1 MATFKKEWQPDALQ
15 QVHVRDPKQREKQ
28 KPASWQDVVDANWKP
43 APAAAVGST
52 STKQFF
58 NQEGSPEPVIPN
70 TLEVVGSSM
79 LWIGHSIWNRIDA
92 MNQGFE
98 ADPSYKLTQEKLS
111 ELSTVINLDSERIQ
125 KLNASTS
132 SAQTDWLVKQ
142 YMDEDMRQQVQSYN
156 VPLSMAA
163 SILDVDL
170 GLSAAL
176 KPFTITARF
185 NKLSKIQKGLIGA
198 GTITTANAA
207 FNAATSEYDTRSI
220 AQRLLDGITL
230 AGAGALLGATG
241 KSRLLT
247 RNGEKIAED
256 TIPYVSQKAVKNAAE
271 GTFDLSKGVAKAN
284 PENAVPAQSGR
295 LPERKVS
302 IQSGFKQ
309 FSKRAEQIQSRIAQ
323 EVHLEKQT
331 QINSI
336 RQAESAVA
344 DILQGSS
351 HAEASLRVARRIDE
365 IQAILPRLDALPNLN
380 SVSHSAWG
388 SDALLEGLQKA
399 QTRTAGWKAAFDQKA
414 LRFQEAAAPML
425 QKLPQELQE
434 EVQKALAAGTYT
446 ADLGKQI
453 TKALPEADRTAFKE
467 LNSKVLREQ
476 RDYRYYVN
484 KQNKELQSAQR
495 VQSYNP
501 QQLSAVQR
509 DALRNELQ
517 QELTDLKAQQFA
529 LERSSDYL
537 RDLRKVAA
545 DNAKNTKAKVDN
557 TGHAESTGIPTENLR
572 RVPEANQEAYRVS
585 LEESEKLSGEQAAKL
600 VLEIETST
608 GREHVPLPDRPASVG
623 IRATLQRAAEFFRS
637 AKQYMSTTDKLMYY
651 GRNLPEEE
659 WEQLNRLFAD
669 PAFNNPDNAIT
680 HATLLS
686 RHGEWRLNA
695 LDDALGKA
703 AQEYYGAKGRF
714 NGAVNPTVQPKHI
727 TALRAA
733 QKDLSD
739 LRLQLYQME
748 RQAAATGTE
757 LDLPVLIQKL
767 APNKGI
773 ADAMQTFVD
782 SGFSKFYAQQLK
794 KNGLLPEDFAEGLG
808 TYMPLQW
815 SYAAMRKAF
824 DAGLPEEVLA
834 RFIGEDVLERFPDL
848 AKYGRDAESIGK
860 KFIQTQ
866 KTSMQATEH
875 MPVGA
880 TRDFI
885 AEVLLNQGVA
895 ANRVEHIVDSI
906 MHKQT
911 QKGHKNLRTRNSW
924 DFNRQLVHNGQVYSL
939 KDFVD
944 TDVLTQLQSYNR
956 QMAHRNGLAHYGMS
970 PAELDNLFVKIQD
983 TVPAGNNPAEV
994 RDFLK
999 VARQQLLGQAVGE
1012 QVPTV
1017 LRSATTVASSM
1028 VLQNAGISAFGDIS
1042 TAFQRLGFLR
1052 TAKYMLKQFP
1062 SLFYAISKYTPEE
1075 AMRLKDVLV
1084 GTSTAHERI
1093 KYFVTHFEDNHAI
1106 PIQGVHGYV
1115 ARAGQSIMH
1124 LNASEAVRRWLV
1136 NTVASAYE
1144 DAIIEAAKGSRTH
1157 RELLLRTGATEKDFQ
1172 NIMQEYSKHGLH
1184 IQKWDADISLRT
1196 QQLLMNASDDIALTA
1211 KAGEAPAFLEQTT
1224 TGKILF
1230 PFMRFAMAGHQKIL
1244 RKTYNQDGIF
1254 GVAVLLMYN
1263 AMLAPVLVAVKNVT
1277 NGRQWDEDIYTGS
1290 VQQAPAL
1297 GYFGIA
1303 LDSILNS
1310 QNSKGA
1316 VVFSPL
1322 SKMNQLFRKVAN
1334 PDHEMQ
1340 VYDYTDA
1347 TPLLGLTVVNQ
1358 AFGVLKTLEEKDD

>member
-1 MATFKKEWQPDALQ
+1 MATLKKEWQPAALQ
-15 QVHVRDPKQREKQ
+15 QVQVRDPKQREKQ
-28 KPASWQDVVDANWKP
+28 KPASWQDVVDANWNP
-43 APAAAVGST
+43 TPDAAVGRT
-52 STKQFF
+52 PTTQFF
-58 NQEGSPEPVIPN
+58 NQNSSPEPVIPN
-70 TLEVVGSSM
+70 TLEIIGSSM
-79 LWIGHSIWNRIDA
+79 LGIGRSIWNRIDA

-98 ADPSYKLTQEKLS
+98 ADPNYKLSAQDMDKISTQ
-111 ELSTVINLDSERIQ
+111 IQLDSERMQ

-132 SAQTDWLVKQ
+132 AAMTEWLVRQ
-142 YMDEDMRQQVQSYN
+142 YADADMRHETQSYR
-156 VPLSMAA
+156 PWTAMAA
-163 SILDVDL
+163 SIVDVDL
-170 GLSAAL
+170 GLGVLA
-176 KPFTITARF
+176 KPFTAARIGS
-185 NKLSKIQKGLIGA
+185 NLTRLQKGIIGA
-198 GTITTANAA
+198 GAVATANAA
-207 FNAATSEYDTRSI
+207 FDSATSQFDTRST
-220 AQRLLDGITL
+220 AERLLDGLTL
-230 AGAGALLGATG
+230 TGAGAFVGAAG

-256 TIPYVSQKAVKNAAE
+256 TIEHVTQKAVKIEQEAAS
-271 GTFDLSKGVAKAN
+271 DLSKGVAKAN
-284 PENAVPAQSGR
+284 PEKAVPAQTGR
-295 LPERKVS
+295 IPEGN
-302 IQSGFKQ
+302 SGFRQ
-309 FSKRAEQIQSRIAQ
+309 FSKRAAQIAQ
-323 EVHLEKQT
+323 EARLEKRT

-336 RQAESAVA
+336 REAESVVS

-351 HAEASLRVARRIDE
+351 HADASLRVARRIDE
-365 IQAILPRLDALPNLN
+365 IQAILPRLDTLPNLN
-380 SVSHSAWG
+380 TVSG

-399 QTRTAGWKAAFDQKA
+399 QSRTAGWKAAFDQKA

-434 EVQKALAAGTYT
+434 QVQKTLAAGEYT

-453 TKALPEADRTAFKE
+453 TKALPETDRAGFKE

-501 QQLSAVQR
+501 QQLSPIQR
-509 DALRNELQ
+509 DALRSELQ

-537 RDLRKVAA
+537 KDLRKVHA
-545 DNAKNTKAKVDN
+545 DNAKAAKATKSEEGLKSD
-557 TGHAESTGIPTENLR
+557 TGIPTALR
-572 RVPEANQEAYRVS
+572 RVPEEQQAAYRTS
-585 LEESEKLSGEQAAKL
+585 LEEAEKVSGEQAEKL

-608 GREHVPLPDRPASVG
+608 GTEHVPLPDRPAPVG
-623 IRATLQRAAEFFRS
+623 EAAVIRRAAEYSSS
-637 AKQYMSTTDKLMYY
+637 AKQYMSTTDKLAYY
-651 GRNLPEEE
+651 GQNLPDEE

-703 AQEYYGAKGRF
+703 AQEYYGASGRF

-727 TALRAA
+727 TALREA

-757 LDLPVLIQKL
+757 LDLPALIQKL

-885 AEVLLNQGVA
+885 ADVLLNQGVE
-895 ANRVEHIVDSI
+895 ANHIESIVDSI

-944 TDVLTQLQSYNR
+944 TDVMTQLQSYNR

-970 PAELDNLFVKIQD
+970 PAEVDNLFVKIQD
-983 TVPAGNNPAEV
+983 NLPAGVNPTEA

-999 VARQQLLGQAVGE
+999 AARQQLLGQAVGE
-1012 QVPTV
+1012 QVPTL

-1028 VLQNAGISAFGDIS
+1028 VLQNTGISAFGDIS

-1052 TAKYMLKQFP
+1052 TAKHMLKQLP

-1124 LNASEAVRRWLV
+1124 LNTSEAIRRWLV

-1144 DAIIEAAKGSRTH
+1144 DAIIEAAKGSKTH
-1157 RELLLRTGATEKDFQ
+1157 RELLMRTGATEKDFQ

-1184 IQKWDADISLRT
+1184 INKWDADISLRT

-1254 GVAVLLMYN
+1254 GTAVLLMYN
-1263 AMLAPVLVAVKNVT
+1263 GMLAPVLAAARNVT
-1277 NGRQWDEDIYTGS
+1277 NGKRWDEDIFAGS

-1297 GYFGIA
+1297 GYFGIT

-1316 VVFSPL
+1316 AVFSPL
-1322 SKMNQLFRKVAN
+1322 SKMNQLFRKVGN

-1358 AFGVLKTLEEKDD
+1358 AFGVLKLLNEEDDD

>member
-1 MATFKKEWQPDALQ
+1 MATFKKEWQPEALQ
-15 QVHVRDPKQREKQ
+15 QVQVRDPKQREKQ
-28 KPASWQDVVDANWKP
+28 KSASWQDVVDANFKP
-43 APAAAVGST
+43 APDAAVGRT
-52 STKQFF
+52 PTKKFF

-70 TLEVVGSSM
+70 TLEIIGSSM
-79 LWIGHSIWNRIDA
+79 LGIGYSIWNRVDA

-98 ADPSYKLTQEKLS
+98 ADPSYKPSQE
-111 ELSTVINLDSERIQ
+111 ELSTVINLDSERMR

-156 VPLSMAA
+156 IPLSMAA
-163 SILDVDL
+163 SVLDVDL
-170 GLSAAL
+170 GLGAAL
-176 KPFTITARF
+176 KPIVAVSWFD
-185 NKLSKIQKGLIGA
+185 KLTKLQKGLIGA
-198 GTITTANAA
+198 GAVATANAT
-207 FNAATSEYDTRSI
+207 FDAATSKYDTRNF
-220 AQRLLDGITL
+220 AQRLLDGVTL
-230 AGAGALLGATG
+230 AGAGALFGVAG

-256 TIPYVSQKAVKNAAE
+256 TIPYVSQKAIKNAAE
-271 GTFDLSKGVAKAN
+271 STPDLSKGVAKAN
-284 PENAVPAQSGR
+284 PENAVSARSTG
-295 LPERKVS
+295 LPEGKS
-302 IQSGFKQ
+302 TGFQK
-309 FSKRAEQIQSRIAQ
+309 FSQRAEQIAQ
-323 EVHLEKQT
+323 EARLEKQT

-351 HAEASLRVARRIDE
+351 HVEASLRVARRIDE
-365 IQAILPRLDALPNLN
+365 IQAILPRLDALPKLQ
-380 SVSHSAWG
+380 SVSH

-399 QTRTAGWKAAFDQKA
+399 ESRAQGWKAAFDQKA

-425 QKLPQELQE
+425 QKLPQELSEQ
-434 EVQKALAAGTYT
+434 VQKALAAGEYT

-453 TKALPEADRTAFKE
+453 IKALPEADRTAFKE
-467 LNSKVLREQ
+467 LNSKILREQ

-501 QQLSAVQR
+501 QQLTAVQR

-537 RDLRKVAA
+537 KDLRKVAA

-557 TGHAESTGIPTENLR
+557 TEHAESTGIPTENLR
-572 RVPEANQEAYRVS
+572 RVPEAKQEAYRVS
-585 LEESEKLSGEQAAKL
+585 LEETEKVTGEQAEKL

-608 GREHVPLPDRPASVG
+608 GTEHIPLPDRPAPVG
-623 IRATLQRAAEFFRS
+623 EAAAIRRAAEYS
-637 AKQYMSTTDKLMYY
+637 SSVKQYMSTMDKLAYY
-651 GRNLPEEE
+651 GQNLPEAE
-659 WEQLNRLFAD
+659 WEQLNRLFSD

-757 LDLPVLIQKL
+757 LDLPALIQKL

-773 ADAMQTFVD
+773 ADAMQIFVD
-782 SGFSKFYAQQLK
+782 SGFSKFYVQQLK

-895 ANRVEHIVDSI
+895 ANRIEHIVDSI

-944 TDVLTQLQSYNR
+944 TDVMTQLQSYNR

-1012 QVPTV
+1012 QVPTL

-1028 VLQNAGISAFGDIS
+1028 VLQNTGISAFGDIS

-1052 TAKYMLKQFP
+1052 TAKHMLKQSP

-1144 DAIIEAAKGSRTH
+1144 EAIIEAAKGSRTH
-1157 RELLLRTGATEKDFQ
+1157 RELLMRTGATEKDFQ
-1172 NIMQEYSKHGLH
+1172 NIMQEYGKHGLH

-1196 QQLLMNASDDIALTA
+1196 QQLLMNTSDDIALTT

-1263 AMLAPVLVAVKNVT
+1263 AMLAPVLAAVKNVT
-1277 NGRQWDEDIYTGS
+1277 NGKQWDEDIYAGS

-1316 VVFSPL
+1316 AVFSPL

>member
-1 MATFKKEWQPDALQ
+1 MATLKQEWKPEALQ
-15 QVHVRDPKQREKQ
+15 QVQVRDPKQREKQ
-28 KPASWQDVVDANWKP
+28 KPASWQDVVDANFKP
-43 APAAAVGST
+43 APDVAVGRT
-52 STKQFF
+52 PTKQFF
-58 NQEGSPEPVIPN
+58 NQEGSSEPVIPN
-70 TLEVVGSSM
+70 ALEVIGSSM
-79 LWIGHSIWNRIDA
+79 LGIGRSIWSRIDA

-98 ADPSYKLTQEKLS
+98 ADPSYKLTQEELSKLS
-111 ELSTVINLDSERIQ
+111 TQINLDSERIQ

-132 SAQTDWLVKQ
+132 SAQTNWLVKQ
-142 YMDEDMRQQVQSYN
+142 YMDEDMRQQTQSYR
-156 VPLSMAA
+156 PLIAMLG
-163 SILDVDL
+163 SIVDVDL
-170 GLSAAL
+170 GLGVATKGFSSV
-176 KPFTITARF
+176 KF
-185 NKLSKIQKGLIGA
+185 LSKLTRLQKGIAGVTIVGA
-198 GTITTANAA
+198 GTAA
-207 FNAATSEYDTRSI
+207 FDAATAQYDTRNTV
-220 AQRLLDGITL
+220 QRLLDGVTL

-256 TIPYVSQKAVKNAAE
+256 TIPYVSQKAVKIEREAAL
-271 GTFDLSKGVAKAN
+271 DLSKGVAKAN
-284 PENAVPAQSGR
+284 PGEAVPARSTG
-295 LPERKVS
+295 LPEGKT
-302 IQSGFKQ
+302 GFQQ
-309 FSKRAEQIQSRIAQ
+309 FSKRAEQIQNRIAQ
-323 EVHLEKQT
+323 DARLEKQT
-331 QINSI
+331 RINSI
-336 RQAESAVA
+336 REAESVVSN
-344 DILQGSS
+344 ILQGST
-351 HAEASLRVARRIDE
+351 HAEANLRVARRIDE

-380 SVSHSAWG
+380 AISH

-414 LRFQEAAAPML
+414 LRFQESAAPML
-425 QKLPQELQE
+425 QKLPAELQGQ
-434 EVQKALAAGTYT
+434 VQKALADGGYT

-453 TKALPEADRTAFKE
+453 TKALPEADRAGFKE

-529 LERSSDYL
+529 LERNSDYL
-537 RDLRKVAA
+537 KDLRKVAA
-545 DNAKNTKAKVDN
+545 ENAKATKAGD
-557 TGHAESTGIPTENLR
+557 TGHAESTGIPTTLR
-572 RVPEANQEAYRVS
+572 RVPEANQAAYRES
-585 LEESEKLSGEQAAKL
+585 LVEAEKQTTKVSGEQAEKL

-608 GREHVPLPDRPASVG
+608 GTEHIPLPDRPAPVG
-623 IRATLQRAAEFFRS
+623 EAAVVRRVAEYSSS
-637 AKQYMSTTDKLMYY
+637 AKQYMSTTDKLAYY
-651 GRNLPEEE
+651 GQNLPDEE
-659 WEQLNRLFAD
+659 WEQLNRLFSD

-703 AQEYYGAKGRF
+703 AQEYYGASGRF
-714 NGAVNPTVQPKHI
+714 NGAVNPTVQPRHI

-757 LDLPVLIQKL
+757 LDLPALIQKL

-794 KNGLLPEDFAEGLG
+794 KNALLPEDFAEGLG

-866 KTSMQATEH
+866 KTSAQATEH

-983 TVPAGNNPAEV
+983 NLPAGVNPTEA

-999 VARQQLLGQAVGE
+999 AARQQLLGQAVGE
-1012 QVPTV
+1012 QVPTI

-1042 TAFQRLGFLR
+1042 TALQRLGFLR
-1052 TAKYMLKQFP
+1052 TAKYMLNTLP
-1062 SLFYAISKYTPEE
+1062 SLFSAISKYTPEE
-1075 AMRLKDVLV
+1075 AMRLKDVLR

-1093 KYFVTHFEDNHAI
+1093 KYFVTHYEDNHAI
-1106 PIQGVHGYV
+1106 PIQGVHGYI

-1124 LNASEAVRRWLV
+1124 LNASEAVRRWLL
-1136 NTVASAYE
+1136 NATASAYE
-1144 DAIIEAAKGSRTH
+1144 DAIIEAAKGSKTH

-1172 NIMQEYSKHGLH
+1172 NIMQEYGKHGLH
-1184 IQKWDADISLRT
+1184 INKWDADISLRT

-1254 GVAVLLMYN
+1254 GVTVLLMYN
-1263 AMLAPVLVAVKNVT
+1263 AMLAPVLAAVKNIT
-1277 NGRQWDEDIYTGS
+1277 NGRQWDEDIYSGS

-1316 VVFSPL
+1316 AVFSPL
-1322 SKMNQLFRKVAN
+1322 SKMNQLFRKVGN
-1334 PDHEMQ
+1334 PDHDMQ

-1358 AFGVLKTLEEKDD
+1358 AFGVLKLLNEEDND

>member
-15 QVHVRDPKQREKQ
+15 RVQVRDPKQREKQ
-28 KPASWQDVVDANWKP
+28 KPANWQDVVDANWKP
-43 APAAAVGST
+43 APDAAVGRT
-52 STKQFF
+52 PTTQFF
-58 NQEGSPEPVIPN
+58 NQNSSPEPVIPN
-70 TLEVVGSSM
+70 TLEVIGSSM
-79 LWIGHSIWNRIDA
+79 LGIGRSIVNRIDA

-98 ADPSYKLTQEKLS
+98 ATPNYKLTAEDMNQI
-111 ELSTVINLDSERIQ
+111 STRIQLDSERMQ
-125 KLNASTS
+125 KLNGSTS
-132 SAQTDWLVKQ
+132 AAQTEWLVRQ
-142 YMDEDMRQQVQSYN
+142 YADEDMRQQVQSYN
-156 VPLSMAA
+156 IPLSMAA
-163 SILDVDL
+163 SVLDVDL
-170 GLSAAL
+170 GFGVLAKPVTAASW
-176 KPFTITARF
+176 F
-185 NKLSKIQKGLIGA
+185 NKLTKLQKGLAVGGTVAA
-198 GTITTANAA
+198 GTAA
-207 FNAATSEYDTRSI
+207 FDAATNRYDIRSTT
-220 AQRLLDGITL
+220 QRLLDGVTL
-230 AGAGALLGATG
+230 VGAGAFVGAAG

-247 RNGEKIAED
+247 RNGEKLAED
-256 TIPYVSQKAVKNAAE
+256 TIEHVTQKAVKIEQEAAS
-271 GTFDLSKGVAKAN
+271 DLSKGVAKAN
-284 PENAVPAQSGR
+284 PEKAIPAQARG
-295 LPERKVS
+295 LPEGKA
-302 IQSGFKQ
+302 SGFQK
-309 FSKRAEQIQSRIAQ
+309 FSQRAEQIAQ
-323 EVHLEKQT
+323 EARLEKQMT
-331 QINSI
+331 INSI
-336 RQAESAVA
+336 REAESAVS
-344 DILQGSS
+344 DILQGST
-351 HAEASLRVARRIDE
+351 HADASLRVARRIDE

-380 SVSHSAWG
+380 AVSQ

-399 QTRTAGWKAAFDQKA
+399 QTRTARWKAAFEQKA

-434 EVQKALAAGTYT
+434 QVQKALAAGEYT

-453 TKALPEADRTAFKE
+453 TKALPEADRAGFKE

-501 QQLSAVQR
+501 QQLSPVQR

-529 LERSSDYL
+529 LERNSDYL
-537 RDLRKVAA
+537 KDLRKVHA
-545 DNAKNTKAKVDN
+545 DNVKATKSEQGLKSD
-557 TGHAESTGIPTENLR
+557 TGIPTENLR
-572 RVPEANQEAYRVS
+572 RVPEEHQAAYRES
-585 LEESEKLSGEQAAKL
+585 LEETEKVSGEQAEKL

-608 GREHVPLPDRPASVG
+608 GTEHIPLPDRPAPVG
-623 IRATLQRAAEFFRS
+623 EAAAIRRAAEFSTS
-637 AKQYMSTTDKLMYY
+637 AKQYMSTTDKLAYY
-651 GRNLPEEE
+651 GQNLPEKE
-659 WEQLNRLFAD
+659 WEQLNRLFSD

-680 HATLLS
+680 HAALLS

-703 AQEYYGAKGRF
+703 AQEYYGASGRF

-757 LDLPVLIQKL
+757 LDLPKLIQDL

-773 ADAMQTFVD
+773 ADTMQTFVD

-834 RFIGEDVLERFPDL
+834 RFIGADVLERFPDL

-885 AEVLLNQGVA
+885 ADVLLNQGVE
-895 ANRVEHIVDSI
+895 ANRIDAIVDSI
-906 MHKQT
+906 MHKQI

-944 TDVLTQLQSYNR
+944 TDIMTQLQSYNR

-983 TVPAGNNPAEV
+983 TLPAGVNPKEARE
-994 RDFLK
+994 FLK
-999 VARQQLLGQAVGE
+999 GAHQQLLGQAVGE

-1052 TAKYMLKQFP
+1052 TAKYMLKTLP
-1062 SLFYAISKYTPEE
+1062 SLFSAISKYTPEE
-1075 AMRLKDVLV
+1075 AMRLKDVLR

-1093 KYFVTHFEDNHAI
+1093 KYFVTHYEDNHAI
-1106 PIQGVHGYV
+1106 PIQGVHGYI

-1124 LNASEAVRRWLV
+1124 LNASEVVRRWLI
-1136 NTVASAYE
+1136 NATASAYE
-1144 DAIIEAAKGSRTH
+1144 DAIIEAAKGSKTR
-1157 RELLLRTGATEKDFQ
+1157 RELLMRTGATEKDFQ
-1172 NIMQEYSKHGLH
+1172 NIMQEYGKYGLH
-1184 IQKWDADISLRT
+1184 INKWDADISLRT

-1224 TGKILF
+1224 IGKILF
-1230 PFMRFAMAGHQKIL
+1230 PFMRFVMAGHQKIL

-1263 AMLAPVLVAVKNVT
+1263 SMLAPVLAATRNVT
-1277 NGRQWDEDIYTGS
+1277 NGKQWDEDIFAGS

-1303 LDSILNS
+1303 LDSVLNS
-1310 QNSKGA
+1310 QNSRGA
-1316 VVFSPL
+1316 AVFSPL
-1322 SKMNQLFRKVAN
+1322 SKMNQLFRKVGN

-1358 AFGVLKTLEEKDD
+1358 AFGILKTLEEDDD

>member
-1 MATFKKEWQPDALQ
+1 MATFKNEWQPEALQ
-15 QVHVRDPKQREKQ
+15 QVQVRDPKQREKQ
-28 KPASWQDVVDANWKP
+28 KPASWQDVVDANFKP
-43 APAAAVGST
+43 APDAAVGRT
-52 STKQFF
+52 PTKQFF
-58 NQEGSPEPVIPN
+58 NQEGSPEPVIPT
-70 TLEVVGSSM
+70 TLEVIGSSM
-79 LWIGHSIWNRIDA
+79 LGIGRSVWNRIDA
-92 MNQGFE
+92 MNQDFE
-98 ADPSYKLTQEKLS
+98 TDSTYKLTKE
-111 ELSTVINLDSERIQ
+111 ELSNLSTQINLDSERIQ

-132 SAQTDWLVKQ
+132 SAQTDWLIKQ
-142 YMDEDMRQQVQSYN
+142 YAEEDMRQQTQSYR
-156 VPLSMAA
+156 PLTAMLG
-163 SILDVDL
+163 SIADVDL
-170 GLSAAL
+170 GLGAAI
-176 KPFTITARF
+176 KGFSGA
-185 NKLSKIQKGLIGA
+185 KALSNLSRVQKGIA
-198 GTITTANAA
+198 GVSAVGVSTAA
-207 FNAATSEYDTRSI
+207 FDAATSKYDTRST
-220 AQRLLDGITL
+220 AQRLLDGVTL

-256 TIPYVSQKAVKNAAE
+256 TIEHVTEKAAQKAVKIEQE
-271 GTFDLSKGVAKAN
+271 GASELSKGVAKAN
-284 PENAVPAQSGR
+284 PEKVVSARSTR
-295 LPERKVS
+295 LPEGKT
-302 IQSGFKQ
+302 GFQK
-309 FSKRAEQIQSRIAQ
+309 FSQRAEQIQNRIAH
-323 EVHLEKQT
+323 EAHLEKRT

-336 RQAESAVA
+336 REAEAVVS
-344 DILQGSS
+344 DILQGST
-351 HAEASLRVARRIDE
+351 HAEAGLRVARRIDE

-380 SVSHSAWG
+380 AVSH

-399 QTRTAGWKAAFDQKA
+399 QSRVQGWKAAFEQKA
-414 LRFQEAAAPML
+414 LRFQESAAPML

-434 EVQKALAAGTYT
+434 QVQKALAAGSYT

-453 TKALPEADRTAFKE
+453 TKALPEADRAGFKE

-501 QQLSAVQR
+501 QQLTPVQR

-537 RDLRKVAA
+537 QELRKVAA
-545 DNAKNTKAKVDN
+545 DNAKATKVTKSEEGLKSD
-557 TGHAESTGIPTENLR
+557 TGIPSENLR
-572 RVPEANQEAYRVS
+572 RVPEEHQAAYRES
-585 LEESEKLSGEQAAKL
+585 LEETEKISGEQAEKL

-608 GREHVPLPDRPASVG
+608 GTEHIPLPNRPAPVG
-623 IRATLQRAAEFFRS
+623 EAAVIRRAAEYSSS
-637 AKQYMSTTDKLMYY
+637 AKQYMSTTDKLAYY
-651 GRNLPEEE
+651 GQNLPDEE
-659 WEQLNRLFAD
+659 WEQLNRLFSD

-680 HATLLS
+680 HAVLLS

-714 NGAVNPTVQPKHI
+714 NGAVNPTVQPRHI

-895 ANRVEHIVDSI
+895 ANRVESIVDSI

-944 TDVLTQLQSYNR
+944 TDVMTQLQSYNR

-983 TVPAGNNPAEV
+983 NLPAGVNPTEA

-999 VARQQLLGQAVGE
+999 AARQQLLGQAVGE
-1012 QVPTV
+1012 QVPTI

-1052 TAKYMLKQFP
+1052 TAKYMLKESP

-1093 KYFVTHFEDNHAI
+1093 KYFVTHFEDNHTI

-1124 LNASEAVRRWLV
+1124 LNTSEAVRRWLV
-1136 NTVASAYE
+1136 NTVVSAYE
-1144 DAIIEAAKGSRTH
+1144 DAIIAAAKGSKMH
-1157 RELLLRTGATEKDFQ
+1157 RELLMRTGTTEKDFQ
-1172 NIMQEYSKHGLH
+1172 NIMQEYNKHGLH
-1184 IQKWDADISLRT
+1184 INKWDADISLRT

-1224 TGKILF
+1224 MGKILF

-1254 GVAVLLMYN
+1254 GTAVLLMYN
-1263 AMLAPVLVAVKNVT
+1263 AMLAPVLAAVKNIT
-1277 NGRQWDEDIYTGS
+1277 NGRQWDEDIYAGS

-1322 SKMNQLFRKVAN
+1322 SKMNQLFRKVGN
-1334 PDHEMQ
+1334 PDHEIQ

-1358 AFGVLKTLEEKDD
+1358 AFGVLKLLNEEDDD

>member
-1 MATFKKEWQPDALQ
+1 MATLKKEWQPAALQ
-15 QVHVRDPKQREKQ
+15 QVRVRDSKQREKQ
-28 KPASWQDVVDANWKP
+28 KPASWQDVVDANWNP
-43 APAAAVGST
+43 TPDAAVGRT
-52 STKQFF
+52 PTAQFF
-58 NQEGSPEPVIPN
+58 NQNSSPEPVIPN
-70 TLEVVGSSM
+70 TLEIIGSSM
-79 LWIGHSIWNRIDA
+79 LGIGRSIWNRIDA
-92 MNQGFE
+92 MNQSFE
-98 ADPSYKLTQEKLS
+98 ADPNYKLYAQDMAKISTQ
-111 ELSTVINLDSERIQ
+111 IQLDSERMQ

-132 SAQTDWLVKQ
+132 AAMTEWLVRQ
-142 YMDEDMRQQVQSYN
+142 YADADMRHETQSYR
-156 VPLSMAA
+156 PWTAMAA
-163 SILDVDL
+163 SIVDVDL
-170 GLSAAL
+170 GLGVLAKSFTAARIGSNL
-176 KPFTITARF
+176 TR
-185 NKLSKIQKGLIGA
+185 LQKGIIGA
-198 GTITTANAA
+198 GAVATANAA
-207 FNAATSEYDTRSI
+207 FDSATSQFDTRST
-220 AQRLLDGITL
+220 AERLLDGLTL
-230 AGAGALLGATG
+230 TGAGAFVGAAG

-256 TIPYVSQKAVKNAAE
+256 TIEHVTQKAVKIEQEAAS
-271 GTFDLSKGVAKAN
+271 DLSKGVAKAN
-284 PENAVPAQSGR
+284 PEKAVPAQTGR
-295 LPERKVS
+295 IPEGN
-302 IQSGFKQ
+302 SGFRQ
-309 FSKRAEQIQSRIAQ
+309 FSKRAEQIAQ
-323 EVHLEKQT
+323 EARLEKRT

-336 RQAESAVA
+336 REAESVVS

-351 HAEASLRVARRIDE
+351 HADASLRVARRIDE
-365 IQAILPRLDALPNLN
+365 IQAILPRLDTLPNLN
-380 SVSHSAWG
+380 TVSG

-399 QTRTAGWKAAFDQKA
+399 QSRTAGWKAAFDQKA

-434 EVQKALAAGTYT
+434 QVQKTLAAGEYT

-453 TKALPEADRTAFKE
+453 TKALPETDRAGFKE

-501 QQLSAVQR
+501 QQLSPIQR
-509 DALRNELQ
+509 DALRSELQ

-537 RDLRKVAA
+537 KDLRKVHA
-545 DNAKNTKAKVDN
+545 DNAKAAKATKSEEGLKSD
-557 TGHAESTGIPTENLR
+557 TGIPTALR
-572 RVPEANQEAYRVS
+572 RVPEEQQAAYRTS
-585 LEESEKLSGEQAAKL
+585 LEEAEKVSGEQAEKL

-608 GREHVPLPDRPASVG
+608 GTEHVPLPDRPAPVG
-623 IRATLQRAAEFFRS
+623 EAAAIRRAAEFSTS
-637 AKQYMSTTDKLMYY
+637 AKQYMSTTDKLAYY
-651 GRNLPEEE
+651 GQNLPDEE

-703 AQEYYGAKGRF
+703 AQEYYGASGRF

-733 QKDLSD
+733 EKDLSD

-757 LDLPVLIQKL
+757 LDLPALIQKL

-848 AKYGRDAESIGK
+848 VRYGRDAESIGK

-885 AEVLLNQGVA
+885 ADVLLNQGVE
-895 ANRVEHIVDSI
+895 ANRIDSIVDSI

-944 TDVLTQLQSYNR
+944 TDVMTQLQSYNR

-970 PAELDNLFVKIQD
+970 PAELNNLFVKIQD

-999 VARQQLLGQAVGE
+999 AARQQLLGQAVGE
-1012 QVPTV
+1012 QVPTL
-1017 LRSATTVASSM
+1017 LRSATTIASSM
-1028 VLQNAGISAFGDIS
+1028 VLQNAGISAFGDTS

-1052 TAKYMLKQFP
+1052 TAKHMLKQLP

-1106 PIQGVHGYV
+1106 PIQGVHGYI

-1136 NTVASAYE
+1136 NTVASAHE
-1144 DAIIEAAKGSRTH
+1144 DAIIEAAKGSKTH
-1157 RELLLRTGATEKDFQ
+1157 RELLMRTGATERDFQ
-1172 NIMQEYSKHGLH
+1172 NIMQEYGKHGLQ

-1254 GVAVLLMYN
+1254 GTAVLLMYN
-1263 AMLAPVLVAVKNVT
+1263 GMLAPVLAAARNIT
-1277 NGRQWDEDIYTGS
+1277 NGKPWDEDIYSGS

-1316 VVFSPL
+1316 AVFSPL
-1322 SKMNQLFRKVAN
+1322 SKMNQLFRKVGN

-1358 AFGVLKTLEEKDD
+1358 AFGVLKLLNEEDDD

>member
-1 MATFKKEWQPDALQ
+1 MATLKKEWQPAELQ
-15 QVHVRDPKQREKQ
+15 SVQVRDPKQREKQ
-28 KPASWQDVVDANWKP
+28 KPASWQDVVDANFKP
-43 APAAAVGST
+43 TPDAAVGRT
-52 STKQFF
+52 PTTQFF
-58 NQEGSPEPVIPN
+58 NQNSSPEPVIPN
-70 TLEVVGSSM
+70 TLEIIGSSM
-79 LWIGHSIWNRIDA
+79 LGIGRSIWNRVDA
-92 MNQGFE
+92 MNQNFE
-98 ADPSYKLTQEKLS
+98 ATPNYKLDAETMNQI
-111 ELSTVINLDSERIQ
+111 STRIQLDSERMQ
-125 KLNASTS
+125 KLNSSTS
-132 SAQTDWLVKQ
+132 AAQTEWLVKQ
-142 YMDEDMRQQVQSYN
+142 YADEDMRQQVQSYN
-156 VPLSMAA
+156 IPLSMAA
-163 SILDVDL
+163 SVLDVDL
-170 GLSAAL
+170 GFSALA
-176 KPFTITARF
+176 KPFTLASRF
-185 NKLSKIQKGLIGA
+185 NKLTKLQKGLVVGGTVAA
-198 GTITTANAA
+198 GTVA
-207 FNAATSEYDTRSI
+207 FDAATSEFDTRST
-220 AQRLLDGITL
+220 AQRLLDGVTL
-230 AGAGALLGATG
+230 VGAGAFAGAVG

-247 RNGEKIAED
+247 RNGEKLAED
-256 TIPYVSQKAVKNAAE
+256 TIEHVTQKAAKNAVD
-271 GTFDLSKGVAKAN
+271 GTPDLSKGVAKTN
-284 PENAVPAQSGR
+284 SETRVPARSAGIS
-295 LPERKVS
+295 EGNSVK
-302 IQSGFKQ
+302 SGFQQ
-309 FSKRAEQIQSRIAQ
+309 FSKRAEQIAQ
-323 EVHLEKQT
+323 EARLEKQG
-331 QINSI
+331 QIQSV
-336 RQAESAVA
+336 RQAESVVS
-344 DILQGSS
+344 DILQGSA
-351 HAEASLRVARRIDE
+351 HADASLRAARRIDE

-380 SVSHSAWG
+380 AVSH

-399 QTRTAGWKAAFDQKA
+399 QVRTAGWKAAFEQKA

-425 QKLPQELQE
+425 QKLPAEMQEQ
-434 EVQKALAAGTYT
+434 VQKALAAGEYT

-453 TKALPEADRTAFKE
+453 TKALPEADRAGFKE

-501 QQLSAVQR
+501 QQLTPVQR
-509 DALRNELQ
+509 DALRSELQ

-529 LERSSDYL
+529 LERSSNYL
-537 RDLRKVAA
+537 KDLRKVAA
-545 DNAKNTKAKVDN
+545 DNTKAAKSEQGLKSD
-557 TGHAESTGIPTENLR
+557 TGIPTALR
-572 RVPEANQEAYRVS
+572 RVPEEHQAAYRES
-585 LEESEKLSGEQAAKL
+585 LEESEKQTARVSGEQAEKL

-608 GREHVPLPDRPASVG
+608 GTEHIPLPDRPAPVG
-623 IRATLQRAAEFFRS
+623 EAAVIRRAAEFSTS
-637 AKQYMSTTDKLMYY
+637 AKQYMSTTDKLAYY
-651 GRNLPEEE
+651 GQNLPEEE

-703 AQEYYGAKGRF
+703 AQEYYGASGRF
-714 NGAVNPTVQPKHI
+714 NGAVNPTVQPRHI
-727 TALRAA
+727 TALREA

-757 LDLPVLIQKL
+757 LDLPALIQKL

-885 AEVLLNQGVA
+885 ADVLLNQGVA
-895 ANRVEHIVDSI
+895 ANRIESIVDSI

-944 TDVLTQLQSYNR
+944 TDVMTQLQSYNR

-999 VARQQLLGQAVGE
+999 AARQQLLGQAVGE

-1028 VLQNAGISAFGDIS
+1028 ILQNAGISAFGDIS

-1052 TAKYMLKQFP
+1052 TAKHMLKQFP

-1075 AMRLKDVLV
+1075 AMRLRDVLR

-1093 KYFVTHFEDNHAI
+1093 KYFVTHYEDNHAI
-1106 PIQGVHGYV
+1106 PIQGVHGYI

-1124 LNASEAVRRWLV
+1124 LNASEAVRRWLLDA
-1136 NTVASAYE
+1136 TASAYE
-1144 DAIIEAAKGSRTH
+1144 DAIIEAAKGSKTH
-1157 RELLLRTGATEKDFQ
+1157 RELLMRTGATEKDFQ
-1172 NIMQEYSKHGLH
+1172 NIMQEYNKHGLH
-1184 IQKWDADISLRT
+1184 ISKWDADISLRT

-1263 AMLAPVLVAVKNVT
+1263 GMLAPVLAAVRNVT
-1277 NGRQWDEDIYTGS
+1277 NGRQWDEDIFAGS

-1303 LDSILNS
+1303 LDSVLNS

-1316 VVFSPL
+1316 AVFSPL
-1322 SKMNQLFRKVAN
+1322 SKMNQLFRKVGN

-1358 AFGVLKTLEEKDD
+1358 AFGVLKTLEEDDD

>member
-1 MATFKKEWQPDALQ
+1 MATFKKEWQPEALQ
-15 QVHVRDPKQREKQ
+15 VVQVRDPKQREKQ
-28 KPASWQDVVDANWKP
+28 KPASWQDVVDANFKP
-43 APAAAVGST
+43 APDAAVGRT
-52 STKQFF
+52 PTKQFF
-58 NQEGSPEPVIPN
+58 NQEGSPEPVIPT
-70 TLEVVGSSM
+70 TLEIIGSSM
-79 LWIGHSIWNRIDA
+79 LGIGRSIWNRIDV
-92 MNQGFE
+92 MNQSFE
-98 ADPSYKLTQEKLS
+98 ADPSYKLSQEELS
-111 ELSTVINLDSERIQ
+111 KLSTVIDVDAERAQ

-142 YMDEDMRQQVQSYN
+142 YMDEDIRQRVQSYN
-156 VPLSMAA
+156 IPLSMAA

-170 GLSAAL
+170 GLGAAL
-176 KPFTITARF
+176 KPIAAVSWF
-185 NKLSKIQKGLIGA
+185 NKLTKLQKGLIGA
-198 GTITTANAA
+198 SAVATANAT
-207 FNAATSEYDTRSI
+207 FDAATSKYDTRSF

-230 AGAGALLGATG
+230 AGAGVLLGATG

-247 RNGEKIAED
+247 RNAEKIAED
-256 TIPYVSQKAVKNAAE
+256 TIPYVSQKAVKNASE

-284 PENAVPAQSGR
+284 PEKVVPVHSTG
-295 LPERKVS
+295 LPEGN
-302 IQSGFKQ
+302 SGFRQ
-309 FSKRAEQIQSRIAQ
+309 FSKRAEQITHEAR
-323 EVHLEKQT
+323 LEKRT

-336 RQAESAVA
+336 REAESVVS
-344 DILQGSS
+344 DILQGST
-351 HAEASLRVARRIDE
+351 HADASLRVARRIGE
-365 IQAILPRLDALPNLN
+365 IQAILPRLATLPNLN
-380 SVSHSAWG
+380 TVSH

-399 QTRTAGWKAAFDQKA
+399 QSRVQGWKAAFDQKA
-414 LRFQEAAAPML
+414 LRFQEATAPML

-434 EVQKALAAGTYT
+434 QVQKALAAGAYT

-453 TKALPEADRTAFKE
+453 TKALPEADHTTFKE

-509 DALRNELQ
+509 DALRSELQ
-517 QELTDLKAQQFA
+517 QELTALKAQQFA
-529 LERSSDYL
+529 LERNSDYL
-537 RDLRKVAA
+537 KDLRKVAA
-545 DNAKNTKAKVDN
+545 DNAKATDN
-557 TGHAESTGIPTENLR
+557 KGHAESIGIPTENLR
-572 RVPEANQEAYRVS
+572 RVPEAKQEAYRVF
-585 LEESEKLSGEQAAKL
+585 LEESEKVSGEQAEKL

-608 GREHVPLPDRPASVG
+608 GTEHIPLPDRPAPVG
-623 IRATLQRAAEFFRS
+623 EAAAIRRAAEFSTS
-637 AKQYMSTTDKLMYY
+637 AKQYMSTTDKLAYY
-651 GRNLPEEE
+651 GQNLPDEE
-659 WEQLNRLFAD
+659 WEQLNRLFSD

-714 NGAVNPTVQPKHI
+714 NGAVNPMVQPKHI

-757 LDLPVLIQKL
+757 LDLPALIQKL

-885 AEVLLNQGVA
+885 ADVLLNQGVV
-895 ANRVEHIVDSI
+895 ANRIEHIVDSI

-1012 QVPTV
+1012 QVPTL

-1052 TAKYMLKQFP
+1052 TAKYMLKQSP

-1093 KYFVTHFEDNHAI
+1093 KYFVTHFEDNHAT
-1106 PIQGVHGYV
+1106 PIQGIHGYV

-1136 NTVASAYE
+1136 NTVANAYE
-1144 DAIIEAAKGSRTH
+1144 DAIIEAAKGSKMH
-1157 RELLLRTGATEKDFQ
+1157 RELLMRTGATEKDFQ
-1172 NIMQEYSKHGLH
+1172 NIMQEYGKHGLH
-1184 IQKWDADISLRT
+1184 INKWDADISLRT

-1263 AMLAPVLVAVKNVT
+1263 SMLAPVLAAVKNVT
-1277 NGRQWDEDIYTGS
+1277 NGKQWDEDIYSGS

-1316 VVFSPL
+1316 AVFSPL
-1322 SKMNQLFRKVAN
+1322 SKMNQLFRKVGN

>member
-1 MATFKKEWQPDALQ
+1 MATLKKEWQPAELQ
-15 QVHVRDPKQREKQ
+15 TVQVRDPKQREKQ
-28 KPASWQDVVDANWKP
+28 KSASWQDVVDANWNP
-43 APAAAVGST
+43 APDAAVGRT
-52 STKQFF
+52 RTTQFF
-58 NQEGSPEPVIPN
+58 NQNSSPVPVIPN
-70 TLEVVGSSM
+70 TLEIIGGSM
-79 LWIGHSIWNRIDA
+79 LGIGKHIVNVIDG

-98 ADPSYKLTQEKLS
+98 ADPNYELTAQDMDKI
-111 ELSTVINLDSERIQ
+111 STQIQLDSERMQ
-125 KLNASTS
+125 KLNSSTS
-132 SAQTDWLVKQ
+132 AAMTEWLVRQ
-142 YMDEDMRQQVQSYN
+142 YADEDIRQQVQSYN
-156 VPLSMAA
+156 IPLSMAA
-163 SILDVDL
+163 SVLDVDFGL
-170 GLSAAL
+170 GAL
-176 KPFTITARF
+176 AKPFTAASWF
-185 NKLSKIQKGLIGA
+185 NKLTKVQKGLVVAVPVAA
-198 GTITTANAA
+198 GTAA
-207 FNAATSEYDTRSI
+207 FDAATLEFDTRSI
-220 AQRLLDGITL
+220 AQRLLDGVTL
-230 AGAGALLGATG
+230 LGAGAFGGAAG

-247 RNGEKIAED
+247 RNGEKLAED
-256 TIPYVSQKAVKNAAE
+256 TIEHVTPSVTQKAVKIEQEAAS
-271 GTFDLSKGVAKAN
+271 DLSKGVAKAS
-284 PENAVPAQSGR
+284 PEKAVSAASR
-295 LPERKVS
+295 RVPEGNS
-302 IQSGFKQ
+302 STQSGFKQ
-309 FSKRAEQIQSRIAQ
+309 FSKRAEQIAQ
-323 EVHLEKQT
+323 EARLEKQG
-331 QINSI
+331 QIQSI
-336 RQAESAVA
+336 REAESAVS
-344 DILQGSS
+344 DILQDSS
-351 HAEASLRVARRIDE
+351 HAAASLRVARRIDE
-365 IQAILPRLDALPNLN
+365 IQAILPRLDALPNLGT
-380 SVSHSAWG
+380 VSG
-388 SDALLEGLQKA
+388 SDALLDGLQKA
-399 QTRTAGWKAAFDQKA
+399 QVRTAGWKAAFDQKA

-434 EVQKALAAGTYT
+434 QVQKALAAGEYS

-453 TKALPEADRTAFKE
+453 TKALPEADRTGFKE
-467 LNSKVLREQ
+467 LNSRVLREQ

-484 KQNKELQSAQR
+484 KQNRELQSAQR

-501 QQLSAVQR
+501 QQLSPVQR

-537 RDLRKVAA
+537 KDLRKVHA
-545 DNAKNTKAKVDN
+545 DNAKATKATKSEEGLKSD
-557 TGHAESTGIPTENLR
+557 TGIPTADLR
-572 RVPEANQEAYRVS
+572 RVPEANQAAYRES
-585 LEESEKLSGEQAAKL
+585 LEQAEKVSGEQAEKL

-608 GREHVPLPDRPASVG
+608 GTEHVPLPDRPAPVG
-623 IRATLQRAAEFFRS
+623 EVAAIRRAAEYSSS
-637 AKQYMSTTDKLMYY
+637 AKQYMSTTDKLAYY
-651 GRNLPEEE
+651 GQNLPDAE

-680 HATLLS
+680 HAVLLS

-703 AQEYYGAKGRF
+703 AQEYYGASGRF
-714 NGAVNPTVQPKHI
+714 NGAVNPTVQPRHI

-733 QKDLSD
+733 EKDLSD

-757 LDLPVLIQKL
+757 LDLPALIQKL

-885 AEVLLNQGVA
+885 ADVLLNQGVE
-895 ANRVEHIVDSI
+895 ANRIESIVDSI

-944 TDVLTQLQSYNR
+944 TDVMTQLQSYNR

-983 TVPAGNNPAEV
+983 NLPAGVNPTEA

-999 VARQQLLGQAVGE
+999 AARQQLLGQAVGE

-1028 VLQNAGISAFGDIS
+1028 VLQNTGISAFGDIS

-1052 TAKYMLKQFP
+1052 TAKYMLETLP
-1062 SLFYAISKYTPEE
+1062 SLFRAISKYTPEE
-1075 AMRLKDVLV
+1075 AMRLRDVLV

-1106 PIQGVHGYV
+1106 PIQGVHDYV

-1136 NTVASAYE
+1136 DTVASAYE
-1144 DAIIEAAKGSRTH
+1144 DAIIEAAKGSKSH
-1157 RELLLRTGATEKDFQ
+1157 RELLMRTGATERDFQ
-1172 NIMQEYSKHGLH
+1172 NIMQEYGKHGLH
-1184 IQKWDADISLRT
+1184 INKWDADISLRT

-1244 RKTYNQDGIF
+1244 RKTWNQDGIF
-1254 GVAVLLMYN
+1254 GTAVLLMYN
-1263 AMLAPVLVAVKNVT
+1263 GMLAPVLAAVRNVT
-1277 NGRQWDEDIYTGS
+1277 NGKPWDEDIYSSS

-1316 VVFSPL
+1316 AVFSPL
-1322 SKMNQLFRKVAN
+1322 SKMNQLFRKVGN

-1358 AFGVLKTLEEKDD
+1358 AFGVLKLLNEEDE

>member
-1 MATFKKEWQPDALQ
+1 MATLKKEWQPAALQ
-15 QVHVRDPKQREKQ
+15 QVQVRDPKQREKQ
-28 KPASWQDVVDANWKP
+28 KPASWQDVVDANWNP
-43 APAAAVGST
+43 APDAAVGRT
-52 STKQFF
+52 PTTHFF
-58 NQEGSPEPVIPN
+58 NQNSSPEPVIPT
-70 TLEVVGSSM
+70 TLEIAGGSM
-79 LWIGHSIWNRIDA
+79 FGIGKHIVSVIDG
-92 MNQGFE
+92 MNQDFE
-98 ADPSYKLTQEKLS
+98 ADPNYELLPEDMDKISTQIQL
-111 ELSTVINLDSERIQ
+111 NSERMQ

-132 SAQTDWLVKQ
+132 AAMTEWLVKQ
-142 YMDEDMRQQVQSYN
+142 YADADMRHQVQSYN

-163 SILDVDL
+163 SVLDVDL
-170 GLSAAL
+170 GLGAL
-176 KPFTITARF
+176 AKPFTAAAWF

-198 GTITTANAA
+198 GAVATANAA
-207 FNAATSEYDTRSI
+207 FDSATSQFDTRS
-220 AQRLLDGITL
+220 AAERLLNGVTL
-230 AGAGALLGATG
+230 VGAGAFVGAAG

-247 RNGEKIAED
+247 RNGEKLAED
-256 TIPYVSQKAVKNAAE
+256 TIEHVTEKAAQKAAKIEQEAAS
-271 GTFDLSKGVAKAN
+271 DLSKGVAKAS
-284 PENAVPAQSGR
+284 PEKAISAQSGR
-295 LPERKVS
+295 VPEGK
-302 IQSGFKQ
+302 SGFKQ
-309 FSKRAEQIQSRIAQ
+309 FSKRAEQIAQ
-323 EVHLEKQT
+323 EAHLEKQT

-336 RQAESAVA
+336 REAESVVS
-344 DILQGSS
+344 DILQGST
-351 HAEASLRVARRIDE
+351 HADASLRVARRIDE

-380 SVSHSAWG
+380 VVPG
-388 SDALLEGLQKA
+388 SDALLGGLQKA
-399 QTRTAGWKAAFDQKA
+399 QTRAAGWKAAFDQKA

-425 QKLPQELQE
+425 QKLPQELQLQ
-434 EVQKALAAGTYT
+434 VQKALAAGEYT

-453 TKALPEADRTAFKE
+453 TKALPEADRAGFKE

-501 QQLSAVQR
+501 QQLTPVQR

-537 RDLRKVAA
+537 KDLRKVHA
-545 DNAKNTKAKVDN
+545 DNVKAAKAAKSEEGLKSD
-557 TGHAESTGIPTENLR
+557 TGIPTADLR
-572 RVPEANQEAYRVS
+572 RVPEANQAAYRQS
-585 LEESEKLSGEQAAKL
+585 LEETEKQTTRVSGEQAEKL

-608 GREHVPLPDRPASVG
+608 GTEHVPLPDRPAPIGEAAV
-623 IRATLQRAAEFFRS
+623 IRRAAEYSSS
-637 AKQYMSTTDKLMYY
+637 AKQYMSTTDKLAYY
-651 GRNLPEEE
+651 GQNLPDEE

-680 HATLLS
+680 HAVLLS

-703 AQEYYGAKGRF
+703 AQEYYGANGRF

-733 QKDLSD
+733 EKDLSD

-757 LDLPVLIQKL
+757 LDLPALIQKL

-794 KNGLLPEDFAEGLG
+794 KNGLLPEDFAEGMG

-885 AEVLLNQGVA
+885 ADVLLNQGVE
-895 ANRVEHIVDSI
+895 ANRIDSIVDSI

-944 TDVLTQLQSYNR
+944 TDVMTQLQSYNR
-956 QMAHRNGLAHYGMS
+956 QMAHRNGLAHYGMA

-983 TVPAGNNPAEV
+983 NLPAGVNPTEA

-999 VARQQLLGQAVGE
+999 AARQQLLGQAVGE

-1052 TAKYMLKQFP
+1052 TAKHMLKQLP

-1084 GTSTAHERI
+1084 GTSTAHERV

-1106 PIQGVHGYV
+1106 PIQGVHGYI

-1124 LNASEAVRRWLV
+1124 LNTSEAVRRWLV

-1144 DAIIEAAKGSRTH
+1144 DAIIEAAKGSKVH
-1157 RELLLRTGATEKDFQ
+1157 RELLMRTGATAKDFQ
-1172 NIMQEYSKHGLH
+1172 NIMQEYGKHGLQ
-1184 IQKWDADISLRT
+1184 INKWDADISLRT

-1263 AMLAPVLVAVKNVT
+1263 GMLAPVLAAARNVT
-1277 NGRQWDEDIYTGS
+1277 NGKRWDEDIFAGS

-1316 VVFSPL
+1316 AVFSPL
-1322 SKMNQLFRKVAN
+1322 SKMNQLFRKVGN

-1358 AFGVLKTLEEKDD
+1358 AFGVLKLLNEEDDD

>member
-1 MATFKKEWQPDALQ
+1 
-15 QVHVRDPKQREKQ
+15 
-28 KPASWQDVVDANWKP
+28 
-43 APAAAVGST
+43 
-52 STKQFF
+52 
-58 NQEGSPEPVIPN
+58 
-70 TLEVVGSSM
+70 
-79 LWIGHSIWNRIDA
+79 
-92 MNQGFE
+92 
-98 ADPSYKLTQEKLS
+98 
-111 ELSTVINLDSERIQ
+111 
-125 KLNASTS
+125 
-132 SAQTDWLVKQ
+132 
-142 YMDEDMRQQVQSYN
+142 
-156 VPLSMAA
+156 
-163 SILDVDL
+163 
-170 GLSAAL
+170 
-176 KPFTITARF
+176 
-185 NKLSKIQKGLIGA
+185 
-198 GTITTANAA
+198 
-207 FNAATSEYDTRSI
+207 
-220 AQRLLDGITL
+220 
-230 AGAGALLGATG
+230 
-241 KSRLLT
+241 
-247 RNGEKIAED
+247 
-256 TIPYVSQKAVKNAAE
+256 
-271 GTFDLSKGVAKAN
+271 
-284 PENAVPAQSGR
+284 
-295 LPERKVS
+295 
-302 IQSGFKQ
+302 
-309 FSKRAEQIQSRIAQ
+309 
-323 EVHLEKQT
+323 
-331 QINSI
+331 
-336 RQAESAVA
+336 
-344 DILQGSS
+344 
-351 HAEASLRVARRIDE
+351 
-365 IQAILPRLDALPNLN
+365 
-380 SVSHSAWG
+380 
-388 SDALLEGLQKA
+388 
-399 QTRTAGWKAAFDQKA
+399 A
-414 LRFQEAAAPML
+414 LR
-425 QKLPQELQE
+425 
-434 EVQKALAAGTYT
+434 
-446 ADLGKQI
+446 
-453 TKALPEADRTAFKE
+453 
-467 LNSKVLREQ
+467 S
-476 RDYRYYVN
+476 
-484 KQNKELQSAQR
+484 
-495 VQSYNP
+495 
-501 QQLSAVQR
+501 
-509 DALRNELQ
+509 ELQ

-529 LERSSDYL
+529 LERNSDYL
-537 RDLRKVAA
+537 KDLRKVSA
-545 DNAKNTKAKVDN
+545 DNTKAARADN
-557 TGHAESTGIPTENLR
+557 TGHAESTGIPTADLR
-572 RVPEANQEAYRVS
+572 RVPEAKQAAYRES
-585 LEESEKLSGEQAAKL
+585 LEEAEKVSGEQAEKL

-608 GREHVPLPDRPASVG
+608 GTEHIPLPNRPAPVG
-623 IRATLQRAAEFFRS
+623 EAAAIHRAAEFSIS
-637 AKQYMSTTDKLMYY
+637 AKQYMSTTDKLAYY
-651 GRNLPEEE
+651 GQNLPEEE
-659 WEQLNRLFAD
+659 WEQLNRLFSD

-680 HATLLS
+680 HAVLLS

-695 LDDALGKA
+695 LDDALGRA
-703 AQEYYGAKGRF
+703 AQEYYGGAGRF
-714 NGAVNPTVQPKHI
+714 NGAVNPTVQPRHI

-757 LDLPVLIQKL
+757 LDLPALIQKL

-824 DAGLPEEVLA
+824 DAGLPEDVLA

-944 TDVLTQLQSYNR
+944 TDVMTQLQSYNR

-983 TVPAGNNPAEV
+983 NLPAGVNPTEA

-999 VARQQLLGQAVGE
+999 AARQQLLGQAVGE

-1028 VLQNAGISAFGDIS
+1028 VLQNAGISAFGDIN

-1052 TAKYMLKQFP
+1052 TAKHMLKQLP

-1124 LNASEAVRRWLV
+1124 LNTSEAVRRWLV

-1144 DAIIEAAKGSRTH
+1144 DAIIEAAKGSKTH
-1157 RELLLRTGATEKDFQ
+1157 RELLMRTGATEKDFQ
-1172 NIMQEYSKHGLH
+1172 NIMHEYGKHGLY
-1184 IQKWDADISLRT
+1184 INKWDADTSLRT

-1263 AMLAPVLVAVKNVT
+1263 AMLAPVLAAVKNVT
-1277 NGRQWDEDIYTGS
+1277 NGKQWDEDIYTGS

-1316 VVFSPL
+1316 AVFSPL

-1340 VYDYTDA
+1340 VYDYTDV
-1347 TPLLGLTVVNQ
+1347 TPLLGLTIPNQ
-1358 AFGVLKTLEEKDD
+1358 AFGILKTLKEKDD